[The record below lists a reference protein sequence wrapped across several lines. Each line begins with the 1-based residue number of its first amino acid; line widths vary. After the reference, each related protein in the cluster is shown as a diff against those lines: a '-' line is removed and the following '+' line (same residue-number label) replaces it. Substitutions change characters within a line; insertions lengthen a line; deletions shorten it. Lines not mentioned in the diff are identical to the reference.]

1 MKKQVTTYISG
12 MADTNVDAFLSP
24 VLNLQELL
32 GNVLQL
38 GCEFTTWDGS
48 RHQCVLHRLA
58 GGTGSIRHLGPD
70 IAAIKF
76 RVSRWTR
83 QDYSQCNR
91 AFGKGNFGGISDL
104 L

>member
-1 MKKQVTTYISG
+1 

-58 GGTGSIRHLGPD
+58 DGTGSIRHLG
-70 IAAIKF
+70 
-76 RVSRWTR
+76 
-83 QDYSQCNR
+83 QCNR